1 MADPASGGRPVVV
14 AVDEQHELTV
24 DLERWQWLA
33 TESLVASGVTAGELN
48 LLFVDE
54 AEMTELNRTHMGED
68 RPTDVLS
75 FPLDADGG
83 DPIPGDVLLGE
94 VLLGDVL
101 LGDIVI
107 CPVYAARQA
116 GEHEGDRGHDGSL
129 EDELALLIVHGVLHV
144 LGHDHAE
151 PEETAVMHAAEDRLL
166 DALHR
171 ADRTAP

>member
-1 MADPASGGRPVVV
+1 MADPASDGRPVVV
-14 AVDEQHELTV
+14 AVDEQHELSV
-24 DLERWQWLA
+24 DLERWQRLA
-33 TESLVASGVTAGELN
+33 TESLMASGVTAGELN

-54 AEMTELNRTHMGED
+54 TEMTELNREHMGED

-83 DPIPGDVLLGE
+83 DPIPGDVLLG
-94 VLLGDVL
+94 DIL
-101 LGDIVI
+101 LGDIVV

-116 GEHEGDRGHDGSL
+116 GEHEGDRGHDGSV

-151 PEETAVMHAAEDRLL
+151 PEETAVMHAEEDRLL
-166 DALHR
+166 DLLHR
-171 ADRTAP
+171 TDRANR